1 MMGCALQ
8 WHKCCEADGTNIGI
22 LVPKLEAGCPN
33 LVSIWVRVHV
43 RILSVWCLIPGAH
56 ALFACRVFAPG
67 PTRHEVVVALQ
78 HRRQLRILTKLSRRA
93 RFCYMLSV
101 GPGASRLSIRDA
113 CTPASC
119 GCACRGLVPSCARWC
134 FRPPRCVS
142 DGTGG
147 RVFRDETHIHIHTC
161 SVPTGTNTLIPCDPL
176 CEPRWAGAVRAG
188 SHGFVGSGPFLRRP
202 VCTSPI

>member
-1 MMGCALQ
+1 MAQ
-8 WHKCCEADGTNIGI
+8 I
-22 LVPKLEAGCPN
+22 LEAWCPNWKLGAQIGQYLGARACAHPLCLVFDPWCACSVCVSGVCARPHTPRGRGCPSAPTAVEDFDEIISSGS
-33 LVSIWVRVHV
+33 L
-43 RILSVWCLIPGAH
+43 LLY
-56 ALFACRVFAPG
+56 ALG
-67 PTRHEVVVALQ
+67 
-78 HRRQLRILTKLSRRA
+78 RA
-93 RFCYMLSV
+93 W
-101 GPGASRLSIRDA
+101 GLSIRDA

>member
-1 MMGCALQ
+1 MAQ
-8 WHKCCEADGTNIGI
+8 I
-22 LVPKLEAGCPN
+22 LEAWCPN
-33 LVSIWVRVHV
+33 WKLGAQIGQYLGARACAHPLCLVFDP
-43 RILSVWCLIPGAH
+43 WCRGAH
-56 ALFACRVFAPG
+56 AEWCLVACRVFAPG

-78 HRRQLRILTKLSRRA
+78 HRRQLRSLTKLSLRA

-101 GPGASRLSIRDA
+101 GPGGPLDLRDA

-142 DGTGG
+142 VGTGG
-147 RVFRDETHIHIHTC
+147 RGRDTHSHSHMFC
-161 SVPTGTNTLIPCDPL
+161 TNTLIPC
-176 CEPRWAGAVRAG
+176 EPTELRWAGAVRAG

>member
-1 MMGCALQ
+1 MAQ
-8 WHKCCEADGTNIGI
+8 I
-22 LVPKLEAGCPN
+22 LEAWCPN
-33 LVSIWVRVHV
+33 WKLGAQIGQYLGARACAHPLCLVFDP
-43 RILSVWCLIPGAH
+43 WCRGAH
-56 ALFACRVFAPG
+56 AEWCLVACRVFAPG

-101 GPGASRLSIRDA
+101 GPGGPLDLRDA

-142 DGTGG
+142 DGG
-147 RVFRDETHIHIHTC
+147 RVVTRHTFTFTHVQYP
-161 SVPTGTNTLIPCDPL
+161 VPTGTNTLIPCDPL

-188 SHGFVGSGPFLRRP
+188 CHGFVGSGPFLRRP